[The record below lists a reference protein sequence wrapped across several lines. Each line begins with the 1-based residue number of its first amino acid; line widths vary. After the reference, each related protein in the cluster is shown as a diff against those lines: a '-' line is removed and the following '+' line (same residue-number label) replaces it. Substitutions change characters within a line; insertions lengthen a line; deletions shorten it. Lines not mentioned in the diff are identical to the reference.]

1 MIRTFLYNLAFAVF
15 GILYLPIFL
24 IKLRQAED
32 PDALWRERRGI
43 FPKEWAGKFS
53 DKKIIWLH
61 AVSVGEVM
69 AVEKFMQE
77 WLASAPEY
85 ELLLTTVTPTGQR
98 IAKKFAGERV
108 HVCYFPF
115 DLTWIVKR
123 FLDLFKPVCLLLVET
138 EIWPNL
144 LTEAK
149 QRNIPVGVINAR
161 LSERSFKRYKIFPWL
176 FKPLWGKLDF
186 VLAQSEEDA
195 GRFRGLGVA
204 EESVRD
210 MGNMKFDQAEWADA
224 SAAVPIPINRSE
236 AGIGAVQN
244 TILEKK
250 GKVWADAAGLRQVW
264 GYAPDDLVWI
274 AGSTHPGEE
283 ETLMVAFQALRERFP
298 TLKLIFA
305 PRHIER
311 SQGLLKQLEKYG
323 FSVVLS
329 TSPNFHQNNERFI
342 GLAPTTSHENMMKVG
357 ARKKEGSGP
366 AVQILDQLGVLKNLY
381 QIADLVF
388 MGGSLIP
395 HGGQN
400 PIEPARFSKAILHGS
415 HVFNFH
421 KIYHQLDHDGG
432 ALRISAP
439 DELSSAAAEL
449 LANESRRHEMGQRAF
464 QIVNRLRGASKRQ
477 AGWIL
482 TFLRGRY
489 SQERINRNG
498 QHEELLSSL
507 GGGQTK

>member
-1 MIRTFLYNLAFAVF
+1 MVRTFLYNLAFIVF
-15 GILYLPIFL
+15 AIGYFPIFL
-24 IKLRQAED
+24 AKLRQAED
-32 PDALWRERRGI
+32 PGALWRERRGI

-53 DKKIIWLH
+53 LPAGQAGGKKIVWLH

-69 AVEKFMQE
+69 AVEKFIGE

-85 ELLLTTVTPTGQR
+85 DLLLTTVTPTGQR
-98 IAKKFAGERV
+98 IAKKFASSRV

-115 DLTWIVKR
+115 DLTPVVKR
-123 FLDLFKPVCLLLVET
+123 FLDFFRPACLLLVET

-149 QRNIPVGVINAR
+149 RRNIPVGVVNAR
-161 LSERSFKRYKIFPWL
+161 LSERSFQRYKILPWL
-176 FKPLWGKLDF
+176 FTPLWGKLDF

-195 GRFRGLGVA
+195 VRFKQLGIA

-210 MGNMKFDQAEWADA
+210 MGNMKFDQ
-224 SAAVPIPINRSE
+224 E
-236 AGIGAVQN
+236 AGAAAGAVD
-244 TILEKK
+244 
-250 GKVWADAAGLRQVW
+250 VAGLRQAW
-264 GYAPDDLVWI
+264 GYASGDLVWI

-283 ETLMVAFQALRERFP
+283 EALIVAFKALRTRFP
-298 TLKLIFA
+298 MLKLIFA

-311 SQGLLKQLEKYG
+311 SAGLLKQWHHED
-323 FSVVLS
+323 FSVALS
-329 TSPNFHQNNERFI
+329 T
-342 GLAPTTSHENMMKVG
+342 K
-357 ARKKEGSGP
+357 KKEGPGP
-366 AVQILDQLGVLKNLY
+366 AVLVLDQLGVLRNLY

-432 ALRISAP
+432 ALRISAL

-449 LANESRRHEMGQRAF
+449 LASEGGRHEMGQKAF
-464 QIVNRLRGASKRQ
+464 QIINRLRGASKRQ

-482 TFLRGRY
+482 TFLR
-489 SQERINRNG
+489 SWHPEERIKQYG
-498 QHEELLSSL
+498 QHEELLPSFSR
-507 GGGQTK
+507 GQTK

>member
-1 MIRTFLYNLAFAVF
+1 MMMLRTFLYNLAFIVF
-15 GILYLPIFL
+15 AIFYAPFFL
-24 IKLRQAED
+24 MKLRQAED
-32 PDALWRERRGI
+32 PQALWRERRGI
-43 FPKEWAGKFS
+43 FPKDWAAKFAGK
-53 DKKIIWLH
+53 KIVWLH

-69 AVEKFMQE
+69 AVEKFIQE
-77 WLASAPEY
+77 WLATAPAQ
-85 ELLLTTVTPTGQR
+85 ELVLTTVTPTGQR
-98 IAKKFAGERV
+98 IAKKYAGERV

-115 DLTWIVKR
+115 DLTTVVKR
-123 FLDLFKPVCLLLVET
+123 FFDLLNPICVLLVET

-149 QRNIPVGVINAR
+149 RRNIPVGVINAR
-161 LSERSFKRYKIFPWL
+161 LSERSFKRYRIFPWL

-195 GRFRGLGVA
+195 VRFRKLGILEA
-204 EESVRD
+204 SVRD
-210 MGNMKFDQAEWADA
+210 MGNMKFDQAAWADA
-224 SAAVPIPINRSE
+224 
-236 AGIGAVQN
+236 GAVD
-244 TILEKK
+244 
-250 GKVWADAAGLRQVW
+250 VAGLRQAW

-283 ETLMVAFQALRERFP
+283 VALMDAFKVLREKFP
-298 TLKLIFA
+298 KLKLIIA

-311 SQGLLKQLEKYG
+311 SEGLLKQLG
-323 FSVVLS
+323 QDDVSVALS
-329 TSPNFHQNNERFI
+329 TAKE
-342 GLAPTTSHENMMKVG
+342 
-357 ARKKEGSGP
+357 KEGPAP
-366 AVQILDQLGVLKNLY
+366 AVQVLNQLGVLRNLY

-400 PIEPARFSKAILHGS
+400 PIEPARFSKAILHGP

-449 LANESRRHEMGQRAF
+449 LANESKRHEMGQKAF
-464 QIVNRLRGASKRQ
+464 QIINRLRGASKRQ

-482 TFLRGRY
+482 TFLGSRH
-489 SQERINRNG
+489 SQERIDRNG
-498 QHEELLSSL
+498 QYEELLSPLSR
-507 GGGQTK
+507 GQTK

>member
-1 MIRTFLYNLAFAVF
+1 MRTFLYNLAFMAFAISYAPVF
-15 GILYLPIFL
+15 LM
-24 IKLRQAED
+24 KLRQAED
-32 PDALWRERRGI
+32 PAALWRERRGI
-43 FPKEWAGKFS
+43 FPRDWAKKFS
-53 DKKIIWLH
+53 GKKIVWLH

-69 AVEKFMQE
+69 AVERFLRE

-98 IAKKFAGERV
+98 IAKKLAGERV

-115 DLTWIVKR
+115 DLTPVVRR
-123 FLDLFKPVCLLLVET
+123 FFDLFRPVCLLLVET

-149 QRNIPVGVINAR
+149 GRNIPVGVINAR
-161 LSERSFKRYKIFPWL
+161 LSERSFRRYRIFPWL

-186 VLAQSEEDA
+186 VLAQSADDA
-195 GRFRGLGVA
+195 DRFRKLGIA

-210 MGNMKFDQAEWADA
+210 MGNMKFDQAEW
-224 SAAVPIPINRSE
+224 SAES
-236 AGIGAVQN
+236 AGDV
-244 TILEKK
+244 
-250 GKVWADAAGLRQVW
+250 AGLRQVW
-264 GYAPDDLVWI
+264 GYAPEDLVWI

-283 ETLMVAFQALRERFP
+283 EALMKVFKTLRERFP
-298 TLKLIFA
+298 TLKLILA
-305 PRHIER
+305 LRHIER
-311 SQGLLKQLEKYG
+311 SGRLLGQLEKYG
-323 FSVVLS
+323 FSVASS
-329 TSPNFHQNNERFI
+329 TKR
-342 GLAPTTSHENMMKVG
+342 
-357 ARKKEGSGP
+357 KEGP
-366 AVQILDQLGVLKNLY
+366 APEVLVLDQLGILKNLY
-381 QIADLVF
+381 GIADLVF

-400 PIEPARFSKAILHGS
+400 PIEPARFSKAILHGA

-449 LANESRRHEMGQRAF
+449 LASEGKRHEMGQKAF

-482 TFLRGRY
+482 TFLRSRRP
-489 SQERINRNG
+489 QERTGSNG
-498 QHEELLSSL
+498 QHEELLSPL
-507 GGGQTK
+507 GGGQAK

>member
-1 MIRTFLYNLAFAVF
+1 MFRTFLYNLAFLIF
-15 GILYLPIFL
+15 GIFYFPIFWV
-24 IKLRQAED
+24 KLRQAED
-32 PDALWRERRGI
+32 PDALWQERRGI
-43 FPKEWAGKFS
+43 FPKDWAGKFS
-53 DKKIIWLH
+53 GKKIVWLH

-69 AVEKFMQE
+69 AVEKFIQE
-77 WLASAPEY
+77 WLAAAPEY

-98 IAKKFAGERV
+98 IAKKLACERV

-115 DLTWIVKR
+115 DLTPVVKR

-144 LTEAK
+144 LIAAK
-149 QRNIPVGVINAR
+149 ERHIPVGVVNAR

-195 GRFRGLGVA
+195 VRFRKLGVT

-210 MGNMKFDQAEWADA
+210 MGNMKFDQAGWDSGGAMD
-224 SAAVPIPINRSE
+224 IP
-236 AGIGAVQN
+236 
-244 TILEKK
+244 
-250 GKVWADAAGLRQVW
+250 GLRQAW
-264 GYAPDDLVWI
+264 GYNPEDLVWI

-283 ETLMVAFQALRERFP
+283 EMLMTVFKALRERFP
-298 TLKLIFA
+298 MLKLILA

-311 SQGLLKQLEKYG
+311 SEGLLRQLEKYG
-323 FSVVLS
+323 FGMALS
-329 TSPNFHQNNERFI
+329 SSPILHQKKERLI
-342 GLAPTTSHENMMKVG
+342 GLAPTTLHENKMEVG
-357 ARKKEGSGP
+357 ARRKEGSGS
-366 AVQILDQLGVLKNLY
+366 AVQVLDQLGVLKNLY
-381 QIADLVF
+381 GIADLVF

-400 PIEPARFSKAILHGS
+400 PIEPARFSKAILHGV

-449 LANESRRHEMGQRAF
+449 LANEGKRHEMGQKAF

-482 TFLRGRY
+482 TFLRGRRP
-489 SQERINRNG
+489 QAPDLR
-498 QHEELLSSL
+498 
-507 GGGQTK
+507 

>member
-1 MIRTFLYNLAFAVF
+1 MLMTLLYNFGFIVFAIF
-15 GILYLPIFL
+15 YAPIFWA
-24 IKLRQAED
+24 KLRQAED
-32 PDALWRERRGI
+32 PKALWRERRGI
-43 FPKEWAGKFS
+43 FPEGWAGKFAG
-53 DKKIIWLH
+53 KKVVWLH

-69 AVEKFMQE
+69 AVEKFIEE
-77 WLASAPEY
+77 WLSTATEY

-98 IAKKFAGERV
+98 IAKKFSGKRV

-115 DLTWIVKR
+115 DLTPVVKR

-149 QRNIPVGVINAR
+149 RRDIPVGVVNAR
-161 LSERSFKRYKIFPWL
+161 LSERSFKRYKRVPWL

-195 GRFRGLGVA
+195 VRFRGLGIA

-210 MGNMKFDQAEWADA
+210 MGNLKFDQAEWSAD
-224 SAAVPIPINRSE
+224 SADD
-236 AGIGAVQN
+236 
-244 TILEKK
+244 T
-250 GKVWADAAGLRQVW
+250 AGLREAW
-264 GYAPDDLVWI
+264 GYHSGDLVWI

-283 ETLMVAFQALRERFP
+283 AMIMVAFKALRERFP
-298 TLKLIFA
+298 GLKLILA

-311 SQGLLKQLEKYG
+311 SEGLLKLLGKYG
-323 FSVVLS
+323 FSVAS
-329 TSPNFHQNNERFI
+329 S
-342 GLAPTTSHENMMKVG
+342 MK
-357 ARKKEGSGP
+357 KKEGPEP
-366 AVQILDQLGVLKNLY
+366 AVLVLDQLGVLKNLY
-381 QIADLVF
+381 GIADLVF

-400 PIEPARFSKAILHGS
+400 PIEPARFSKAILHGE

-439 DELSSAAAEL
+439 DELSSAAAEF
-449 LANESRRHEMGQRAF
+449 LANEGRRHEMGQKAF

-482 TFLRGRY
+482 TFLRSRRPLAPDGH
-489 SQERINRNG
+489 Q
-498 QHEELLSSL
+498 
-507 GGGQTK
+507 

>member
-1 MIRTFLYNLAFAVF
+1 MLRTALYNLAFSAF
-15 GILYLPIFL
+15 GIFYLPIFWV
-24 IKLRQAED
+24 KLRQAED

-53 DKKIIWLH
+53 GKKVVWLH

-69 AVEKFMQE
+69 AVEKFIQE
-77 WLASAPEY
+77 WLAAAPEY

-98 IAKKFAGERV
+98 IAKKFASERV

-115 DLTWIVKR
+115 DLSPVVKR
-123 FLDLFKPVCLLLVET
+123 FLDLFKPVCLLLMET

-144 LTEAK
+144 LTEAA
-149 QRNIPVGVINAR
+149 RRDIPVGVINAR
-161 LSERSFKRYKIFPWL
+161 LSERSFKSYRIFPWL
-176 FKPLWGKLDF
+176 LKPLWGTLDF
-186 VLAQSEEDA
+186 VLAQSEADA
-195 GRFRGLGVA
+195 VRFRGLGIA

-210 MGNMKFDQAEWADA
+210 MGNMKFDQAEWSPE
-224 SAAVPIPINRSE
+224 SAAD
-236 AGIGAVQN
+236 G
-244 TILEKK
+244 
-250 GKVWADAAGLRQVW
+250 AGLRQAW
-264 GYAPDDLVWI
+264 GYAPGDLVWI

-283 ETLMVAFQALRERFP
+283 AMVMAAFKTLRERFP
-298 TLKLIFA
+298 TLKLILA

-311 SQGLLKQLEKYG
+311 SEGLLKQLEKYG
-323 FSVVLS
+323 FSMALS
-329 TSPNFHQNNERFI
+329 TAK
-342 GLAPTTSHENMMKVG
+342 G
-357 ARKKEGSGP
+357 KESTGP
-366 AVQILDQLGVLKNLY
+366 EVWVLNQLGLLKNLY
-381 QIADLVF
+381 GIADLVF

-400 PIEPARFSKAILHGS
+400 PIEPARFSKAAIHGS

-449 LANESRRHEMGQRAF
+449 LANESKRHEMGQKAF

-482 TFLRGRY
+482 TFLRSRH
-489 SQERINRNG
+489 SKERIDSNG

>member
-1 MIRTFLYNLAFAVF
+1 MLRTFLYNVAFMGFAIF
-15 GILYLPIFL
+15 YSPIFL
-24 IKLRQAED
+24 MKLRQAED
-32 PDALWRERRGI
+32 PAALWRERRGI
-43 FPKEWAGKFS
+43 FPEEWAGKFAG
-53 DKKIIWLH
+53 KKIVWLH

-69 AVEKFMQE
+69 AVEKFISE
-77 WLASAPEY
+77 WLDSAPEY

-98 IAKKFAGERV
+98 IAKKFARERI

-115 DLTWIVKR
+115 DLTTVVKR
-123 FLDLFKPVCLLLVET
+123 FLDLFKPACLLLVET

-149 QRNIPVGVINAR
+149 RRNIPVGVINAR
-161 LSERSFKRYKIFPWL
+161 LSERSFKRYKILPWL

-195 GRFRGLGVA
+195 ARFRRLGIA

-210 MGNMKFDQAEWADA
+210 MGNMKFDQAEWSGE
-224 SAAVPIPINRSE
+224 SAAE
-236 AGIGAVQN
+236 AA
-244 TILEKK
+244 E
-250 GKVWADAAGLRQVW
+250 LRQAW
-264 GYAPDDLVWI
+264 GYTSEDLVWI

-283 ETLMVAFQALRERFP
+283 VPLMEAFKALRERFP
-298 TLKLIFA
+298 KLKLILA

-311 SQGLLKQLEKYG
+311 SEGLLKSLEKYG
-323 FSVVLS
+323 FSMAS
-329 TSPNFHQNNERFI
+329 S
-342 GLAPTTSHENMMKVG
+342 MK
-357 ARKKEGSGP
+357 KKEGWEP
-366 AVQILDQLGVLKNLY
+366 AVLVLDQLGVLKNLY
-381 QIADLVF
+381 GIADLVF

-449 LANESRRHEMGQRAF
+449 LANEGKRREMGQKAF

-482 TFLRGRY
+482 TFLRSRRPN
-489 SQERINRNG
+489 ERIDRNG
-498 QHEELLSSL
+498 QHEELFSSL

>member
-1 MIRTFLYNLAFAVF
+1 MKDNRIMLRSFLYNLAFMGF
-15 GILYLPIFL
+15 GIFYLPIFL
-24 IKLRQAED
+24 TKLRQAED
-32 PDALWRERRGI
+32 PGALWRERRGI
-43 FPKEWAGKFS
+43 FPKAWAEKFS
-53 DKKIIWLH
+53 GKKVVWVH

-69 AVEKFMQE
+69 AVEKFIHE

-85 ELLLTTVTPTGQR
+85 ELLLTTVTPTGQK
-98 IAKKFAGERV
+98 IAKRFASERV

-115 DLTWIVKR
+115 DLTPVVKR

-149 QRNIPVGVINAR
+149 RRNIPVGVINAR

-176 FKPLWGKLDF
+176 FKPLWEKLDF

-195 GRFRGLGVA
+195 VRFRGLGIA
-204 EESVRD
+204 GESVRD
-210 MGNMKFDQAEWADA
+210 MGNMKFDQAEW
-224 SAAVPIPINRSE
+224 SAESAVD
-236 AGIGAVQN
+236 GA
-244 TILEKK
+244 E
-250 GKVWADAAGLRQVW
+250 LRQAW
-264 GYAPDDLVWI
+264 GYTSEDLVWI

-283 ETLMVAFQALRERFP
+283 EMLMVVFKTLRERFP
-298 TLKLIFA
+298 KLKLILA

-311 SQGLLKQLEKYG
+311 SGGLLKQLEKYG
-323 FSVVLS
+323 FSVVS
-329 TSPNFHQNNERFI
+329 SVNR
-342 GLAPTTSHENMMKVG
+342 
-357 ARKKEGSGP
+357 KEGPGP
-366 AVQILDQLGVLKNLY
+366 AVLVLDQLGVLKNLY
-381 QIADLVF
+381 GIADLVF

-400 PIEPARFSKAILHGS
+400 PIEPARFSKAILHGA

-421 KIYHQLDHDGG
+421 KIYHQFDHDGG

-449 LANESRRHEMGQRAF
+449 LANEGKRHEMGQKAF

-482 TFLRGRY
+482 TFLRGRHLK
-489 SQERINRNG
+489 ERITSNG

>member
-1 MIRTFLYNLAFAVF
+1 MLRTVLYNLAFMVFAVF
-15 GILYLPIFL
+15 YAPIFL
-24 IKLRQAED
+24 MKLRQAED
-32 PDALWRERRGI
+32 PAALWRERRGI

-53 DKKIIWLH
+53 GKKMVWLH

-69 AVEKFMQE
+69 AVEKFIGE
-77 WLASAPEY
+77 WLASAPGY
-85 ELLLTTVTPTGQR
+85 DLLLTTVTPTGQR

-115 DLTWIVKR
+115 DLTPVVKR

-149 QRNIPVGVINAR
+149 RRNIPVGVVNAR
-161 LSERSFKRYKIFPWL
+161 LSERSFKRYRIVPWL
-176 FKPLWGKLDF
+176 FTPLWGKLDF

-195 GRFRGLGVA
+195 GRFRKLGIA

-210 MGNMKFDQAEWADA
+210 MGNMKFDQVAWSQENGVD
-224 SAAVPIPINRSE
+224 
-236 AGIGAVQN
+236 G
-244 TILEKK
+244 
-250 GKVWADAAGLRQVW
+250 AGLRQAW
-264 GYAPDDLVWI
+264 GYAAGDLVWI

-283 ETLMVAFQALRERFP
+283 EVLMAVFKVLRERFP
-298 TLKLIFA
+298 TLQLIVA

-311 SQGLLKQLEKYG
+311 SAGLLKQLEKYG
-323 FSVVLS
+323 FSMASSVK
-329 TSPNFHQNNERFI
+329 R
-342 GLAPTTSHENMMKVG
+342 
-357 ARKKEGSGP
+357 KEGPAP

-381 QIADLVF
+381 GIADLVF
-388 MGGSLIP
+388 MGGSLVP

-400 PIEPARFSKAILHGS
+400 PIEPACFSKAILHGS

-432 ALRISAP
+432 ALGISAP

-449 LANESRRHEMGQRAF
+449 LANEGRRHEMGQRAF

-482 TFLRGRY
+482 TFLRGRH
-489 SQERINRNG
+489 SQERIDRNG
-498 QHEELLSSL
+498 QHEELFSAF
-507 GGGQTK
+507 GRGQTK

>member
-15 GILYLPIFL
+15 GIFYLPVFL
-24 IKLRQAED
+24 AKLRQAED
-32 PDALWRERRGI
+32 PDALWQERRGI
-43 FPKEWAGKFS
+43 FPKDWAKKFTG
-53 DKKIIWLH
+53 KKIVWLH

-69 AVEKFMQE
+69 AVEKFIHE

-98 IAKKFAGERV
+98 IAKKFEGARI
-108 HVCYFPF
+108 HICYFPF
-115 DLTWIVKR
+115 DLTPVVKR

-149 QRNIPVGVINAR
+149 HRDIPVGVINAR
-161 LSERSFKRYKIFPWL
+161 LSERSFKRYKILPWL
-176 FKPLWGKLDF
+176 FKPLWEKLDF

-195 GRFRGLGVA
+195 VRFRKLGVTG
-204 EESVRD
+204 ESVRD
-210 MGNMKFDQAEWADA
+210 MGNMKFDQAEWAAEDA
-224 SAAVPIPINRSE
+224 VD
-236 AGIGAVQN
+236 V
-244 TILEKK
+244 T
-250 GKVWADAAGLRQVW
+250 GLRQAW
-264 GYAPDDLVWI
+264 GYTSGDLVWI

-283 ETLMVAFQALRERFP
+283 EMLMVAFQALRERFP

-311 SQGLLKQLEKYG
+311 SEGFLRQLEKYG
-323 FSVVLS
+323 FSMVLS
-329 TSPNFHQNNERFI
+329 SKR
-342 GLAPTTSHENMMKVG
+342 
-357 ARKKEGSGP
+357 KEGPGP
-366 AVQILDQLGVLKNLY
+366 DLQVLDQLGILKNLY
-381 QIADLVF
+381 GIADLVF

-400 PIEPARFSKAILHGS
+400 PIEPARFSKAILHGP

-432 ALRISAP
+432 ALRTSAP
-439 DELSSAAAEL
+439 DELSSAAAEI

-482 TFLRGRY
+482 AFLRSRC
-489 SQERINRNG
+489 SQERITGDG

>member
-1 MIRTFLYNLAFAVF
+1 MVRTVLYNLAFIVF
-15 GILYLPIFL
+15 AIGYFPIFL
-24 IKLRQAED
+24 LKLRQAED
-32 PDALWRERRGI
+32 PKALWRERRGI

-53 DKKIIWLH
+53 GKKIVWIH

-69 AVEKFMQE
+69 AVEKFIQE
-77 WLASAPEY
+77 WLATASDY

-98 IAKKFAGERV
+98 IAKKFAGERI
-108 HVCYFPF
+108 HICYFPF
-115 DLTWIVKR
+115 DLTPVVNR

-149 QRNIPVGVINAR
+149 RRNIPVGVINAR
-161 LSERSFKRYKIFPWL
+161 LSERSLKRYKIVPWL
-176 FKPLWGKLDF
+176 FAPLWGKLDF

-195 GRFRGLGVA
+195 VRFRELGIS

-210 MGNMKFDQAEWADA
+210 MGNMKFDQAEW
-224 SAAVPIPINRSE
+224 SAE
-236 AGIGAVQN
+236 HAG
-244 TILEKK
+244 
-250 GKVWADAAGLRQVW
+250 DAAGLRQAW
-264 GYAPDDLVWI
+264 GYAAGDLVWI

-283 ETLMVAFQALRERFP
+283 EMLMGAFRSLRQRFP
-298 TLKLIFA
+298 TLKLILA

-311 SQGLLKQLEKYG
+311 SGGLLKQFEKYG
-323 FSVVLS
+323 FGMALS
-329 TSPNFHQNNERFI
+329 SR
-342 GLAPTTSHENMMKVG
+342 
-357 ARKKEGSGP
+357 RKEGPEP
-366 AVQILDQLGVLKNLY
+366 AVQVLDQLGILKNLY
-381 QIADLVF
+381 GIADLVF

-400 PIEPARFSKAILHGS
+400 PIEPARFSKAILHGP

-432 ALRISAP
+432 AFRISAP
-439 DELSSAAAEL
+439 DELSSAAAEF
-449 LANESRRHEMGQRAF
+449 LANESQRHEMGQKAF

-482 TFLRGRY
+482 TFLRSRY
-489 SQERINRNG
+489 LQERITSNG
-498 QHEELLSSL
+498 QHEELLSPL

>member
-1 MIRTFLYNLAFAVF
+1 MLRTFLYNLAFVVF
-15 GILYLPIFL
+15 GIFYAPVFL
-24 IKLRQAED
+24 MKLRQAED
-32 PDALWRERRGI
+32 PKALWRERRGI
-43 FPKEWAGKFS
+43 FPKEWFSKFS
-53 DKKIIWLH
+53 GKKIVWLH

-69 AVEKFMQE
+69 AIEKFIGE
-77 WLASAPEY
+77 WLAAAPGY
-85 ELLLTTVTPTGQR
+85 DLVLTTVTPTGQR

-115 DLTWIVKR
+115 DLTSVVKR

-149 QRNIPVGVINAR
+149 RRNVPVGVINAR
-161 LSERSFKRYKIFPWL
+161 LSERSFKKYKIVPWL

-195 GRFRGLGVA
+195 DRFRKLGIA

-210 MGNMKFDQAEWADA
+210 MGNMKFDQVGWTDISA
-224 SAAVPIPINRSE
+224 S
-236 AGIGAVQN
+236 
-244 TILEKK
+244 
-250 GKVWADAAGLRQVW
+250 DAAGLRQTW
-264 GYAPDDLVWI
+264 GYAPEDLVWI

-283 ETLMVAFQALRERFP
+283 EVLLNAFKTLRERFP
-298 TLKLIFA
+298 KLKLILA

-311 SQGLLKQLEKYG
+311 STGLLRQRHHDG
-323 FSVVLS
+323 FNMALS
-329 TSPNFHQNNERFI
+329 TS
-342 GLAPTTSHENMMKVG
+342 
-357 ARKKEGSGP
+357 KKEGLEP
-366 AVQILDQLGVLKNLY
+366 AVLVLDQLGVLKNLY
-381 QIADLVF
+381 QVADLVF
-388 MGGSLIP
+388 MGGSLVL

-400 PIEPARFSKAILHGS
+400 PIEPARFSKAILHGP

-432 ALRISAP
+432 AFRISAP

-449 LANESRRHEMGQRAF
+449 LANEGRRHEMGQRAF
-464 QIVNRLRGASKRQ
+464 QIINRLRGATKRQ

-482 TFLRGRY
+482 TFLGGRR
-489 SQERINRNG
+489 SQERITVNG
-498 QHEELLSSL
+498 QHEELFSSS
-507 GGGQTK
+507 GRGQTE

>member
-1 MIRTFLYNLAFAVF
+1 MLRTFLYNLAFAAF
-15 GILYLPIFL
+15 GIFYLPIFL
-24 IKLRQAED
+24 IKLRQAEE
-32 PDALWRERRGI
+32 PAALWRERRGI
-43 FPKEWAGKFS
+43 FPKDWAEKFVG
-53 DKKIIWLH
+53 KKIVWLH

-69 AVEKFMQE
+69 AVEKFIHE

-115 DLTWIVKR
+115 DLTPVVKR

-149 QRNIPVGVINAR
+149 GRNIPVGVINAR
-161 LSERSFKRYKIFPWL
+161 LSERSFKRYKIVPWL
-176 FKPLWGKLDF
+176 LKPLWGKLDF

-195 GRFRGLGVA
+195 VRFRKLGVA

-210 MGNMKFDQAEWADA
+210 MGNMKFDQ
-224 SAAVPIPINRSE
+224 E
-236 AGIGAVQN
+236 AGSAESGV
-244 TILEKK
+244 
-250 GKVWADAAGLRQVW
+250 DAQGLRQAW
-264 GYAPDDLVWI
+264 GYTSGDLVWI

-283 ETLMVAFQALRERFP
+283 EMLMVAFKTLRERFP
-298 TLKLIFA
+298 TLKLILA

-311 SQGLLKQLEKYG
+311 SRGLLKQLEKYG
-323 FSVVLS
+323 FDMVSSL
-329 TSPNFHQNNERFI
+329 E
-342 GLAPTTSHENMMKVG
+342 
-357 ARKKEGSGP
+357 KKGP
-366 AVQILDQLGVLKNLY
+366 APAVLVLDQLGVLKNLY
-381 QIADLVF
+381 GIADLVF
-388 MGGSLIP
+388 MGGSLVP

-400 PIEPARFSKAILHGS
+400 PIEPARFSKAILHGP

-421 KIYHQLDHDGG
+421 KIYHQLDRDGG
-432 ALRISAP
+432 ALGISAP
-439 DELSSAAAEL
+439 DELSSAAAEF
-449 LANESRRHEMGQRAF
+449 LASESRRHEVGQKAF

-482 TFLRGRY
+482 TFLRTSNKTRHSEPDSCFRKKASGRKIPKRDPCLPEGRLR
-489 SQERINRNG
+489 SPCKTG
-498 QHEELLSSL
+498 QV
-507 GGGQTK
+507 

>member
-1 MIRTFLYNLAFAVF
+1 MKDDRIMLRTFLYNLAFMVF
-15 GILYLPIFL
+15 GIFYLPIFL
-24 IKLRQAED
+24 AKLRQAED

-43 FPKEWAGKFS
+43 FPGDWAKKFVGK
-53 DKKIIWLH
+53 KVVWLH

-69 AVEKFMQE
+69 AVEKFIQE
-77 WLASAPEY
+77 WRASAPEY

-98 IAKKFAGERV
+98 IAKKFANERI

-115 DLTWIVKR
+115 DLTPVVKR
-123 FLDLFKPVCLLLVET
+123 FLDLFKPICVLLVET
-138 EIWPNL
+138 EVWPNL

-149 QRNIPVGVINAR
+149 ARNIPVGVINAR
-161 LSERSFKRYKIFPWL
+161 LSERSFKRYKIVPWL
-176 FKPLWGKLDF
+176 FKPLWEKLDF

-195 GRFRGLGVA
+195 SRFRKLGIA

-210 MGNMKFDQAEWADA
+210 MGNMKFDQPSASDTFKGLPMTVPNDRKNFEGGLGQAEW
-224 SAAVPIPINRSE
+224 SAGSE
-236 AGIGAVQN
+236 VD
-244 TILEKK
+244 T
-250 GKVWADAAGLRQVW
+250 AGLRKAW
-264 GYAPDDLVWI
+264 GYAAGDLVWI

-283 ETLMVAFQALRERFP
+283 EMLMGAFKALRERFP
-298 TLKLIFA
+298 ALKLILA

-311 SQGLLKQLEKYG
+311 SEGLLRQLEKYG
-323 FSVVLS
+323 FSMVLS
-329 TSPNFHQNNERFI
+329 T
-342 GLAPTTSHENMMKVG
+342 K
-357 ARKKEGSGP
+357 RKDGSGP
-366 AVQILDQLGVLKNLY
+366 AVQVLDQLGVLKNLY
-381 QIADLVF
+381 GIADFVF

-400 PIEPARFSKAILHGS
+400 PIEPARFSKAILHGP

-439 DELSSAAAEL
+439 DELSSAAAEF
-449 LANESRRHEMGQRAF
+449 LANEGKRHEMGQKAF

-482 TFLRGRY
+482 TFLRSRRP
-489 SQERINRNG
+489 QERITGNG
-498 QHEELLSSL
+498 QHEELLPSL
-507 GGGQTK
+507 GGGQAK

>member
-1 MIRTFLYNLAFAVF
+1 MRTFLYNLAFAAF
-15 GILYLPIFL
+15 GIFYFPVFL
-24 IKLRQAED
+24 VKLRQAED
-32 PDALWRERRGI
+32 PKALWRERRGI
-43 FPKEWAGKFS
+43 FPKEWAGKFTG
-53 DKKIIWLH
+53 KKVVWLH

-69 AVEKFMQE
+69 AVEKFIQE

-98 IAKKFAGERV
+98 IAKKFARARV
-108 HVCYFPF
+108 HVAYFPF
-115 DLTWIVKR
+115 DLTPVVKR

-149 QRNIPVGVINAR
+149 RRNIPVGVINAR
-161 LSERSFKRYKIFPWL
+161 LSERSFKGYKVIPWL
-176 FKPLWGKLDF
+176 FKPLWGNLDF

-195 GRFRGLGVA
+195 GRFRKLGVA
-204 EESVRD
+204 GESVRD
-210 MGNMKFDQAEWADA
+210 MGNMKFDQAEWSPENAE
-224 SAAVPIPINRSE
+224 AA
-236 AGIGAVQN
+236 
-244 TILEKK
+244 T
-250 GKVWADAAGLRQVW
+250 GLRQAW
-264 GYAPDDLVWI
+264 GYAPGDLVWI

-283 ETLMVAFQALRERFP
+283 EMLMTAFKALRGRFP
-298 TLKLIFA
+298 ALRLILA

-311 SQGLLKQLEKYG
+311 SEGFLKQQEKYG
-323 FSVVLS
+323 FSMALS
-329 TSPNFHQNNERFI
+329 TLR
-342 GLAPTTSHENMMKVG
+342 
-357 ARKKEGSGP
+357 KEGPGP
-366 AVQILDQLGVLKNLY
+366 DVWVLNQLGILRNLY
-381 QIADLVF
+381 GIADLVF

-400 PIEPARFSKAILHGS
+400 PIEPARFSKAILHGQ

-439 DELSSAAAEL
+439 DELSSAAAEF
-449 LANESRRHEMGQRAF
+449 LANEGKRHEMGQRAF

-482 TFLRGRY
+482 TFLRSRR
-489 SQERINRNG
+489 SQERIISNG
-498 QHEELLSSL
+498 QHEELLPSL
-507 GGGQTK
+507 GGGQAK